1 LPSTPSSTD
10 ATPPGDS
17 PSRPSRA
24 AIVALVGV
32 CLVVPLAL
40 LGVILATRS
49 SNSDNPAVAPGCT
62 GSKPTTPT
70 TQPIAATPGHAGVGA
85 PAPDFRLVTLDG
97 CTVEQLAAH
106 RGKPVVLT
114 FFASWCHPCEQE
126 MPLLQQAHKEHP
138 EKFDV
143 LGVTYKDLR
152 GDAIDFTHR
161 LGVTFPAMY
170 DEGAVS
176 DRYRISSIP
185 QTWFIDAN
193 GVVRERVFGITSRAA
208 LDEPLNRLLAHRS

>member
-1 LPSTPSSTD
+1 M
-10 ATPPGDS
+10 A
-17 PSRPSRA
+17 
-24 AIVALVGV
+24 V
-32 CLVVPLAL
+32 CLVIPLAL

-49 SNSDNPAVAPGCT
+49 SNTNNTAVAATCNGNKANT
-62 GSKPTTPT
+62 ST
-70 TQPIAATPGHAGVGA
+70 TQPIATTPGHAGVGA

-97 CTVEQLAAH
+97 CTVQQLSAH

-143 LGVTYKDLR
+143 LAVTYKDLR

-193 GVVRERVFGITSRAA
+193 GVVRERVFGITSRQA
-208 LDEPLNRLLAHRS
+208 LDAPLNRLLAHSD